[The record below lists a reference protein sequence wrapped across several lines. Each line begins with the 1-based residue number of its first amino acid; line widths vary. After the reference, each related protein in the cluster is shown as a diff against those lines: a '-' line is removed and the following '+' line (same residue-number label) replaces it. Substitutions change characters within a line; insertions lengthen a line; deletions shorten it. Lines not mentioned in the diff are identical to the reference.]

1 MEGVEE
7 QTLANTI
14 HERGGTLCVISAE
27 TALLSHVKDVFSFW
41 VTKAIATPSLV
52 RETETQNI

>member
-27 TALLSHVKDVFSFW
+27 TALLSHVKDVFSF
-41 VTKAIATPSLV
+41 
-52 RETETQNI
+52 